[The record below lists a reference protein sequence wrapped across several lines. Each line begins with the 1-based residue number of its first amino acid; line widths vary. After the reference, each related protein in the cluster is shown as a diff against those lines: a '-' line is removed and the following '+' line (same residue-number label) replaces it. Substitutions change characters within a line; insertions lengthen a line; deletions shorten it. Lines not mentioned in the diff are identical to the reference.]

1 MKKNNRICD
10 CTSLYSKTE
19 IQTCSAPLTGRGC
32 AFSSTIMGKQ
42 IIAYVVAL
50 VITALVGF
58 AILTVA
64 GLGTV
69 RTCIICALSISIV
82 GTFLPPLLSR
92 LFRTPIK

>member
-1 MKKNNRICD
+1 
-10 CTSLYSKTE
+10 
-19 IQTCSAPLTGRGC
+19 
-32 AFSSTIMGKQ
+32 MGKQ

-92 LFRTPIK
+92 LFRTTIK